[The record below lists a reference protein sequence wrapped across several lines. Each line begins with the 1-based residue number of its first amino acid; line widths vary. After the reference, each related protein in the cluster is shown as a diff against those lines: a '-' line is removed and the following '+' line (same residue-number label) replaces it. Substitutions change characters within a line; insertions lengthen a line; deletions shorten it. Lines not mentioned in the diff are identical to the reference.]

1 MGLFYED
8 LSLFNGDL
16 LLEDASFPVVEQ
28 QGPKDGPSIYEAV
41 LTPTP
46 VKASVQ
52 VTLAHPQNGSQD
64 LGLQD
69 LLVASPT
76 QDLPDPFTA
85 NSAWFDT
92 KTDLLD
98 LLTGVENQQPED
110 VQQVIVDSPLVA
122 PAAVLPQQE
131 TSIESLEAIQA
142 MLLADLPVASTY
154 APVESEMDTS
164 GSSFVVYDATS
175 PSVASNADIDIL
187 EELNQAGLEQLL
199 DDAPDPNT
207 ASLFDGPILSPVS
220 ANDIESVLSSSPPSP
235 SEEVMLADLFK
246 GFTNNSITID
256 SEPIVIDS
264 EPITLDSEQVG
275 EILHIGP
282 QRPVREKARTTP
294 YTVRSATH
302 SPSAPAATSSR
313 KPKVD
318 RRERKKEQ
326 NRTAALRYRDKK
338 RSEQDILQQE
348 ADELMDAN
356 NALREEKD
364 SIARE
369 IKYLKN
375 LMAEVQKARSKAKAG
390 GAS

>member
-1 MGLFYED
+1 MESLGLHYED

-16 LLEDASFPVVEQ
+16 LLEDASLPVVTQ
-28 QGPKDGPSIYEAV
+28 QGLKDGPIINEAV
-41 LTPTP
+41 PAP
-46 VKASVQ
+46 IPKASVH

-98 LLTGVENQQPED
+98 LLTGVQNQQPD
-110 VQQVIVDSPLVA
+110 HVQQMTTDTPLA
-122 PAAVLPQQE
+122 PSAILPQQD

-142 MLLADLPVASTY
+142 LLLADLPVESTP

-164 GSSFVVYDATS
+164 GSSIVVHDNATL
-175 PSVASNADIDIL
+175 PTVASNADIDIL
-187 EELNQAGLEQLL
+187 EELNHAGLEQLL
-199 DDAPDPNT
+199 DSAPDPNT
-207 ASLFDGPILSPVS
+207 ASLFDNSILSPVS
-220 ANDIESVLSSSPPSP
+220 ANDVESVLSSSPPSP
-235 SEEVMLADLFK
+235 SEEIDLASLFSS
-246 GFTNNSITID
+246 FT
-256 SEPIVIDS
+256 SEPV
-264 EPITLDSEQVG
+264 TLDGEQVG
-275 EILHIGP
+275 EVLHVGP

-294 YTVRSATH
+294 YTVRAVTH
-302 SPSAPAATSSR
+302 SPIAPAATSSR
-313 KPKVD
+313 KTKGD

-348 ADELMDAN
+348 ADELMEAN
-356 NALREEKD
+356 SVLREKKD

-369 IKYLKN
+369 IKYLKD
-375 LMAEVQKARSKAKAG
+375 LMAEVKKARSKAKTG

>member
-1 MGLFYED
+1 MENLGLFYED

-16 LLEDASFPVVEQ
+16 LLEDASLPVVEQ
-28 QGPKDGPSIYEAV
+28 QGLKDGPFIYEAV
-41 LTPTP
+41 PALTPA
-46 VKASVQ
+46 KASVH

-98 LLTGVENQQPED
+98 LLTGVETQQPED

-122 PAAVLPQQE
+122 PAAVLPQQV

-142 MLLADLPVASTY
+142 LLLADLPVASTY

-164 GSSFVVYDATS
+164 GSCYVVYDATS
-175 PSVASNADIDIL
+175 PSVESNADLDIL
-187 EELNQAGLEQLL
+187 ELNQAGLEQLL

-207 ASLFDGPILSPVS
+207 ASLFDGPTLSPVS

-235 SEEVMLADLFK
+235 SEEVMLADLFNS
-246 GFTNNSITID
+246 FTSNSITID
-256 SEPIVIDS
+256 SEPITI
-264 EPITLDSEQVG
+264 DSEQV
-275 EILHIGP
+275 EEVLHIGP

-294 YTVRSATH
+294 YTVRSVTH
-302 SPSAPAATSSR
+302 SPDAPAATSSR
-313 KPKVD
+313 RPKVD
-318 RRERKKEQ
+318 RREKKKEQ

-356 NALREEKD
+356 KALTEEKD

-375 LMAEVQKARSKAKAG
+375 LMAEVQKARSKAKTG